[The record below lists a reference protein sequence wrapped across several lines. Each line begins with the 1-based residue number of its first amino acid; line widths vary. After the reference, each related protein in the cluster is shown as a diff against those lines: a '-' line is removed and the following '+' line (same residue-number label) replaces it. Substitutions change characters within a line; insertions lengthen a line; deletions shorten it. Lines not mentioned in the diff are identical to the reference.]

1 LTPDW
6 ELFQIGVL
14 WSDDFNRSSLG
25 LNWVILG
32 GANASLSGNE
42 LVFSESKENLSRQVY
57 YDPWLTCSDSW
68 TIRWTERF
76 GSLGLKTYGVG
87 VGIKNFQANGGD
99 DRGYNALLGG
109 AGSSRGKMQIQRFDG
124 N

>member
-1 LTPDW
+1 MRLFASSSALAALLCLCTGAGFFSNPQRVASLTPDW

-25 LNWVILG
+25 PNWVILG

-57 YDPWLTCSDSW
+57 YAPWLTCSDSW
-68 TIRWTERF
+68 TIRWTARS
-76 GSLGLKTYGVG
+76 GSLGL
-87 VGIKNFQANGGD
+87 
-99 DRGYNALLGG
+99 
-109 AGSSRGKMQIQRFDG
+109 
-124 N
+124 